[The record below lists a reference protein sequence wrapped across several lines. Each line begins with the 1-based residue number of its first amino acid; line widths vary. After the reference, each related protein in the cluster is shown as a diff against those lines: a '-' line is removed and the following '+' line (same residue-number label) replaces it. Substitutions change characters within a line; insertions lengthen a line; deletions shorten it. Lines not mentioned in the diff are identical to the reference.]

1 MSWRYSG
8 PVVPTTTSG
17 SQQPES
23 LEEKGVAIFP
33 HTLLSH
39 PKTK

>member
-1 MSWRYSG
+1 MY
-8 PVVPTTTSG
+8 PNYLFPMVPTPTSG
-17 SQQPES
+17 SQQPQP
-23 LEEKGVAIFP
+23 LEEKGVTIFS